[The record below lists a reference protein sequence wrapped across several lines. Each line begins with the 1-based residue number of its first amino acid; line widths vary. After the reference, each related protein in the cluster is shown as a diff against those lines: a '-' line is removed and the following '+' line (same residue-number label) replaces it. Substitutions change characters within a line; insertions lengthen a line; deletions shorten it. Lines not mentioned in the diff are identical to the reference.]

1 MKQDNRGI
9 TLMELMIAITIT
21 VVVMGAAT
29 LFIRTAL
36 KSYDAASNTI
46 DLQMESQIVMEQIS
60 TWIMEGNKV
69 KVIDGDT
76 LVIYH
81 IPRQI
86 ESSKFPS
93 SLDSSD
99 RPDMT
104 ISKRIIG
111 VENGK
116 LYMKVVSPVDLSTDA
131 DVSLTASDAVIENCI
146 GEYVIEFTPTVDAT
160 NQDEVTVSMRLK
172 EGTQEYELSNLVKIR
187 NELRN

>member
-93 SLDSSD
+93 SLDPSD

-146 GEYVIEFTPTVDAT
+146 GEYVVEFTPTVDTT

>member
-93 SLDSSD
+93 SLDPSD